1 MYYVIYQEKDKEF
14 IDGDISRLLKDTS
27 FEPVLYESSSN
38 LKVKKNDVIL
48 TFLNDGILREFLPV
62 IAKNQWQTGILPHP
76 NMKYVSMGLG
86 IPSDLEK
93 VTKDILKT
101 KGAHKVD
108 LMYCNDQVVFQ
119 SVNVGEVFE
128 LVDDGK
134 RKGIY
139 RQLFRFLKQIRKVG
153 FLKHKPF
160 SIYVDDEKV
169 IDTSALGLIGVEHSR
184 DSLLSKKT
192 IKTDFSNDGLLH
204 LLILSPQNI
213 VQLIWFFLKSLLPNF
228 LVSVNRPQ
236 FIGLIKAPNITIKT
250 GKTIEYT
257 LDGEKM
263 ESDTLN
269 FKVDFQCLALA
280 HPINNLQAKQN
291 TPQKTSIFIKK
302 LPEDEKKNELIKRK
316 LPWLPRATIGEFKDL
331 FSVLKDNAELTQAY
345 LVMMILSTLITAFGL
360 YANSA
365 PVIIGAMILA
375 PLISPLVSFSMG
387 LIRFDVILLKTSFKT
402 IVIGTLA
409 SLLVAAFVSLIIPLK
424 IVTSEIS
431 SRLTPTLLDLGIAV
445 ASGVAAAFAHAKE
458 GIARSLAGVAI
469 AVALVPPLVVAG
481 IGLGWLDWSVFSGAF
496 LLYLTNL
503 AGIIMFGGLTF
514 LFLGFAPF
522 NRAKKGLIYSLLIVL
537 LVCVPLTFSFYRI
550 KQEAEISRALEGY
563 QFKEI
568 TLKDVRVRSGD
579 VPVISLKIVAPKS
592 IDDHELLEIKKHVE
606 DKINRKIIIEFITA
620 VEFKNE

>member
-1 MYYVIYQEKDKEF
+1 MYHVIFQENDKAF
-14 IDGDISRLLKDTS
+14 IDGDISRLLKDIS
-27 FEPVLYESSSN
+27 FEAVLYKNRSS
-38 LKVKKNDVIL
+38 LKLEENDVIL
-48 TFLNDGILREFLPV
+48 TFLNDSTLREFLPE
-62 IAKNQWQTGILPHP
+62 IAKNQWQAGILPHP

-86 IPSDLEK
+86 IPTDLGK
-93 VTKDILKT
+93 VTKEILKT
-101 KGAHKVD
+101 KKPHKVD
-108 LMYCNDQVVFQ
+108 LMYCNNLVVFQ

-134 RKGIY
+134 RKGMY
-139 RQLFRFLKQIRKVG
+139 SQLFRFLKQIRKVG

-160 SIYVDDEKV
+160 SISIDDKKV
-169 IDTSALGLIGVEHSR
+169 IDTSALGLIAVEHSK

-204 LLILSPQNI
+204 LIILSPQNI
-213 VQLIWFFLKSLLPNF
+213 GQLVWFFIKSLLPNF
-228 LVSVNRPQ
+228 LVSVKRPR
-236 FIGLIKAPNITIKT
+236 FIGLIKAPNISIKS

-263 ESDTLN
+263 EAETLN
-269 FKVDFQCLALA
+269 FKIDFQCLSLA
-280 HPINNLQAKQN
+280 NPISNLQLDQSS
-291 TPQKTSIFIKK
+291 PQKTSIYTKG
-302 LPEDEKKNELIKRK
+302 LPEGEKKNELIKRK
-316 LPWLPRATIGEFKDL
+316 IPWLRRATFEEFKEL

-345 LVMMILSTLITAFGL
+345 LVMMILSTLITTFGL

-387 LIRFDVILLKTSFKT
+387 LIRFDVVLLKTSFKT

-409 SLLVAAFVSLIIPLK
+409 SLLVAAIVSLMIPLK

-458 GIARSLAGVAI
+458 GIAKSLAGVAI
-469 AVALVPPLVVAG
+469 AVALVPPLVVSG
-481 IGLGWLDWSVFSGAF
+481 IGIGWLDWGVFSGAF

-514 LFLGFAPF
+514 LLLGFAPF
-522 NRAKKGLIYSLLIVL
+522 KRAKKGLIYSLLIVL

-550 KQEAEISRALEGY
+550 KQEAEITRALEGY
-563 QFKEI
+563 QFNEI
-568 TLKDVRVRSGD
+568 TLKDVRVRSGE

-592 IDDHELLEIKKHVE
+592 ITDDELLEIKKHVE
-606 DKINRKIIIEFITA
+606 DKINRKVIIEFITA
-620 VEFKNE
+620 IEF

>member
-1 MYYVIYQEKDKEF
+1 MYYVIFQEKDKAF
-14 IDGDISRLLKDTS
+14 IDGDISRLLKGIS
-27 FEPVLYESSSN
+27 FEAVLYKN
-38 LKVKKNDVIL
+38 RIKLKLQENDVLL
-48 TFLNDGILREFLPV
+48 TFLNDNALREYIPV
-62 IAKNQWQTGILPHP
+62 VARNNWQAGILPHP
-76 NMKYVSMGLG
+76 NMKYVLRGLG
-86 IPSDLEK
+86 IPNDLEK
-93 VTKDILKT
+93 VTKEILKT
-101 KGAHKVD
+101 KSPHKVD

-128 LVDDGK
+128 LVDDGR
-134 RKGIY
+134 RKGMY

-160 SIYVDDEKV
+160 SISIDDEKV
-169 IDTSALGLIGVEHSR
+169 IDTSALGLIAVEHSR

-192 IKTDFSNDGLLH
+192 IKTDFSNDGLLN

-213 VQLIWFFLKSLLPNF
+213 GELVSFFLKSLLPDF
-228 LVSVNRPQ
+228 LVSVKRPR
-236 FIGLIKAPNITIKT
+236 FIGLIKAPNLSIKS

-263 ESDTLN
+263 EADTLN
-269 FKVDFQCLALA
+269 FKIDFQCLLLVN
-280 HPINNLQAKQN
+280 PLNNLQIDQS
-291 TPQKTSIFIKK
+291 TPQKTSIHTKG
-302 LPEDEKKNELIKRK
+302 LPLGEKKNELIKRK
-316 LPWLPRATIGEFKDL
+316 IPWLRRATYEEFKEL

-345 LVMMILSTLITAFGL
+345 LVMMILSTLITTFGL

-387 LIRFDVILLKTSFKT
+387 LIRFDVVLLKTSFKT

-409 SLLVAAFVSLIIPLK
+409 SLLVAAIVSLMIPLK

-458 GIARSLAGVAI
+458 GIAKSLAGVAI

-481 IGLGWLDWSVFSGAF
+481 IGIGWLDWNVFSGAF

-514 LFLGFAPF
+514 LLLGFAPF
-522 NRAKKGLIYSLLIVL
+522 KRAKKGLIYSLLIVL

-550 KQEAEISRALEGY
+550 KQEAEITRALEGY

-592 IDDHELLEIKKHVE
+592 ITDDELLEIKKHVE

-620 VEFKNE
+620 IEF

>member
-1 MYYVIYQEKDKEF
+1 MYYVIYQEKDKKF
-14 IDGDISRLLKDTS
+14 IDGDISRLLKDFS
-27 FEPVLYESSSN
+27 FEAVLYEKYN
-38 LKVKKNDVIL
+38 HLKLNENDVIL
-48 TFLNDGILREFLPV
+48 TFLNDNTLKDFLPV
-62 IAKNQWQTGILPHP
+62 VAKNQWQTGILPHP

-86 IPSDLEK
+86 IPKDLEK
-93 VTKDILKT
+93 VTKEVLKT
-101 KGAHKVD
+101 KSPHQVD
-108 LMYCNDQVVFQ
+108 LMYCNNQVVFQ

-128 LVDDGK
+128 LIDEGR
-134 RKGIY
+134 RKGMY

-153 FLKHKPF
+153 YLKHKPF
-160 SIYVDDEKV
+160 SITINEEKV
-169 IDTSALGLIGVEHSR
+169 IHTSALGLIAVEHSR

-192 IKTDFSNDGLLH
+192 INTDFSNDGLLH

-213 VQLIWFFLKSLLPNF
+213 GHLVWFFFESLLPNF
-228 LVSVNRPQ
+228 LVSVKRPQ
-236 FIGLIKAPNITIKT
+236 FIGLIKAPNISIKS

-269 FKVDFQCLALA
+269 FKIDFKCLALL
-280 HPINNLQAKQN
+280 HPIKNLQIDQS
-291 TPQKTSIFIKK
+291 TPQKTSIFTKG
-302 LPEDEKKNELIKRK
+302 LPEGEKRNELIKRK
-316 LPWLPRATIGEFKDL
+316 LPWLPRATYEEFKEL

-345 LVMMILSTLITAFGL
+345 LVMMLLSTLITTFGL

-387 LIRFDVILLKTSFKT
+387 LIRFDVVLLKTSFKT

-409 SLLVAAFVSLIIPLK
+409 SLLVAAVVSLIIPLK

-458 GIARSLAGVAI
+458 GIAKSLAGVAI

-481 IGLGWLDWSVFSGAF
+481 IGIGWLDWSVFSGAF

-514 LFLGFAPF
+514 LLLGFAPF
-522 NRAKKGLIYSLLIVL
+522 KRAKKGLIYSLLIVL
-537 LVCVPLTFSFYRI
+537 LVCVPLSFSFYRI
-550 KQEAEISRALEGY
+550 KQEAEITRALEGY

-568 TLKDVRVRSGD
+568 RLKDVRVRSGE

-592 IDDHELLEIKKHVE
+592 ITDDELLEIKNHIE
-606 DKINRKIIIEFITA
+606 DKINRKIMMEFITA
-620 VEFKNE
+620 IEF

>member
-1 MYYVIYQEKDKEF
+1 MYYVIYQEKDKKF
-14 IDGDISRLLKDTS
+14 IDGDISRLLKDNPY
-27 FEPVLYESSSN
+27 EAVLYEKSSS
-38 LKVKKNDVIL
+38 LKLDKKDIIL
-48 TFLNDGILREFLPV
+48 TFLNDSALREFLPAV
-62 IAKNQWQTGILPHP
+62 SKNQWQTGILPHP
-76 NMKYVSMGLG
+76 DMKYVSMGLG
-86 IPSDLEK
+86 IPRDLEK
-93 VTKDILKT
+93 VTKEILKA
-101 KGAHKVD
+101 KSLHKVD
-108 LMYCNDQVVFQ
+108 LMYCNKQIVFQ
-119 SVNVGEVFE
+119 SVNVGEIFE
-128 LVDDGK
+128 LVDDGR
-134 RKGIY
+134 RKGMY

-160 SIYVDDEKV
+160 SISIDDEKT
-169 IDTSALGLIGVEHSR
+169 IDTSALGLIAVEHSQ

-213 VQLIWFFLKSLLPNF
+213 GQLVSFFLKSLLPDF
-228 LVSVNRPQ
+228 LASVKRPR
-236 FIGLIKAPNITIKT
+236 FIGLIKAPSISIKSV
-250 GKTIEYT
+250 KTVEYT

-263 ESDTLN
+263 KADTLK
-269 FKVDFQCLALA
+269 FKIDFQCLSLVN
-280 HPINNLQAKQN
+280 PIKNLQIDQS
-291 TPQKTSIFIKK
+291 TPQKTSLHTKG
-302 LPEDEKKNELIKRK
+302 LPQGEKKNELIKRK
-316 LPWLPRATIGEFKDL
+316 IPWLRRATYEEFKEL

-345 LVMMILSTLITAFGL
+345 LVMMVLSTLITTFGL

-387 LIRFDVILLKTSFKT
+387 LIRFDVVLLKTSFKT

-409 SLLVAAFVSLIIPLK
+409 SLFVAAVVSLMIPLK

-458 GIARSLAGVAI
+458 GIAKSLAGVAI

-481 IGLGWLDWSVFSGAF
+481 IGIGWLDWSIFSGAF

-514 LFLGFAPF
+514 LLLGFAPF
-522 NRAKKGLIYSLLIVL
+522 KRAKKGLIYSLVIVL

-550 KQEAEISRALEGY
+550 KQEAEITRALEGY
-563 QFKEI
+563 QFKKI

-579 VPVISLKIVAPKS
+579 VPVISIKIVAPKS
-592 IDDHELLEIKKHVE
+592 VTDDELLEIKEHVE

-620 VEFKNE
+620 IEF

>member
-14 IDGDISRLLKDTS
+14 IDGDIARLLNEIS
-27 FEPVLYESSSN
+27 YEAVLYEKRKE
-38 LKVKKNDVIL
+38 LKLQKNDVIL
-48 TFLNDGILREFLPV
+48 TFLNDSILREFLPE
-62 IAKNQWQTGILPHP
+62 IAKNKWQTGILPHP

-93 VTKDILKT
+93 VTKDVLKT
-101 KGAHKVD
+101 KSAHKVD

-139 RQLFRFLKQIRKVG
+139 SQLFRFLKQIKKIRY
-153 FLKHKPF
+153 LKHKPF
-160 SIYVDDEKV
+160 SIYVENEKV
-169 IDTSALGLIGVEHSR
+169 IDTSALGLIAVEHSR

-192 IKTDFSNDGLLH
+192 ISTDFSNDGLLH

-213 VQLIWFFLKSLLPNF
+213 GQLIWFFLKSLLPNF
-228 LVSVNRPQ
+228 LVSVKRPQ

-250 GKTIEYT
+250 NKVFEYT
-257 LDGEKM
+257 LDGEKLK
-263 ESDTLN
+263 SDTLN
-269 FKVDFQCLALA
+269 FKVDFQCISLV
-280 HPINNLQAKQN
+280 HPIGNLQAKQN
-291 TPQKTSIFIKK
+291 NPQKTSIYTKK
-302 LPEDEKKNELIKRK
+302 LPEDEKRNELIKRK
-316 LPWLPRATIGEFKDL
+316 LPWLPRATIGEFKEL
-331 FSVLKDNAELTQAY
+331 FSVLKDNAQLSQAY

-424 IVTSEIS
+424 IVTPEIS

-445 ASGVAAAFAHAKE
+445 ASGIAAAFAHAKE

-469 AVALVPPLVVAG
+469 AVALVPPLAVAG
-481 IGLGWLDWSVFSGAF
+481 VGLGWLDWSVFSGAF

-503 AGIIMFGGLTF
+503 AGIIMFAGLTF
-514 LFLGFAPF
+514 LLLGFAPF
-522 NRAKKGLIYSLLIVL
+522 KRAKKGLVYSLTIVL

-550 KQEAEISRALEGY
+550 KQEAEITRALEGY
-563 QFKEI
+563 QFDEI
-568 TLKDVRVRSGD
+568 TLKDVRVRAAD
-579 VPVISLKIVAPKS
+579 KPIVSLKIVAPRS
-592 IDDHELLEIKKHVE
+592 ISDQELLEIKKQIE
-606 DKINRKIIIEFITA
+606 KKINRKVNIEFITA
-620 VEFKNE
+620 VEF